1 MSVLF
6 LAPAI
11 CERHATGHDHPER
24 PARLSAVRR
33 AIDASGLGEVLE
45 EVEVAPVD
53 RDLLEQVH
61 ARAYIREV
69 EALSRGGGGAL
80 DPDTPVGP
88 GSFTAALH
96 AAGAAQQAVER
107 LCAGS
112 ARRAFAAVRPPGHH
126 ARPAAGMGFCLFNN
140 AALAAVAARR
150 AGRER
155 ILILDWD
162 VHHGNGTQEIFWR
175 DGSVLLVS
183 LHQEYWYPGTGAMDE
198 VGEGPGEGFTVNLP
212 LPAGSGDGGYTDAFE
227 EVVLPLMAVWR
238 PDFVVISAGYDA
250 HHADPLGGMT
260 MTTAGFGRLTRLV
273 GEATGALDAPV
284 LAVLEGG
291 YDLQALGAS
300 VVATLE
306 GLSGRAVARPPAPE
320 AAGAPAAWPSARSG
334 GPPPEIPPSAVRARL
349 RAVRRLLLTHW
360 RI

>member
-1 MSVLF
+1 VSILL
-6 LAPAI
+6 LAPPV
-11 CERHATGHDHPER
+11 CERHATGHGHPER
-24 PARLSAVRR
+24 PARLPAVRR
-33 AIDASGLGEVLE
+33 AIDASGLDDALE
-45 EVEVAPVD
+45 EVEVEPVE

-61 ARAYIREV
+61 ARGYVMEV

-80 DPDTPVGP
+80 DPDTPVSP
-88 GSFTAALH
+88 ASFTAALH
-96 AAGAAQQAVER
+96 AAGAAQRAAEC
-107 LCAGS
+107 LCAGP
-112 ARRAFAAVRPPGHH
+112 ARRAFAAIRPPGHH
-126 ARPAAGMGFCLFNN
+126 ARPAAGMGFCLFIN
-140 AALAAVAARR
+140 AAIAAAAARR

-183 LHQEYWYPGTGAMDE
+183 LHQEYWYPGTGAME
-198 VGEGPGEGFTVNLP
+198 ELGEGPGEGFTVNVP
-212 LPAGSGDGGYTDAFE
+212 LPAGTGDGGYADAFE
-227 EVVLPLMAVWR
+227 DVVLPLVSAWR

-260 MTTAGFGRLTRLV
+260 LTTAGFGRLARQIDEAATAV
-273 GEATGALDAPV
+273 GAPV

-306 GLSGRAVARPPAPE
+306 ALTGRAAARSPAP
-320 AAGAPAAWPSARSG
+320 APADGRATWPSARG
-334 GPPPEIPPSAVRARL
+334 AGPPPEIPPSAVRSRL